1 MKLISRILLLATL
14 CSVIYVLVSF
24 NALELS
30 FLKKHYSW
38 TVSKSLPYIMLGLG
52 GLLMAFFCAKSFKFK
67 SRIITAIIHT
77 ILVVSPFAIGFAMH
91 PIYEGDFSSKG
102 TEIDSSEVVVNGKY
116 DLMVI
121 TIPGCPFCLE
131 SIKKLKLI
139 KELNPE
145 ISILFAV
152 CAKDEKDMSLYKEE
166 VNGAFDVK
174 LAEDAE
180 QSMKLARGHF
190 PSFVHLEDGKPE
202 YLWSNS
208 QFGAGAID
216 ELLSEL

>member
-1 MKLISRILLLATL
+1 M
-14 CSVIYVLVSF
+14 
-24 NALELS
+24 
-30 FLKKHYSW
+30 
-38 TVSKSLPYIMLGLG
+38 
-52 GLLMAFFCAKSFKFK
+52 
-67 SRIITAIIHT
+67 
-77 ILVVSPFAIGFAMH
+77 
-91 PIYEGDFSSKG
+91 
-102 TEIDSSEVVVNGKY
+102 
-116 DLMVI
+116 
-121 TIPGCPFCLE
+121 
-131 SIKKLKLI
+131 
-139 KELNPE
+139 
-145 ISILFAV
+145 FAV
-152 CAKDEKDMSLYKEE
+152 CSKDEKDMSLYKEE